1 VSTIL
6 LLLIGLFARVLS
18 LIESMSIALSC
29 TNCLQFQEERQALLH
44 EGSGSTA
51 VSAFVEIVFDNSD
64 NRFSLENSDEV
75 VLRRTIGHKK
85 DEFFLQRKRATKN
98 EIMSLLEGA
107 GFSKSNPY
115 YIVQQGKVNALCTM
129 NDNDRLRLL
138 KEVAGTTVYDEKKAE
153 SLAKME
159 ENKTSIEKIDEILE
173 SIEARL
179 DELRG
184 EKEELTQYQKLDRER
199 RAMEYTLYDMEL
211 KKARNTLDTIESDRS
226 AGAEALSELHDK
238 SRRTHDSIRSI
249 ETQMKT
255 KSNALRRC
263 RMQMKDLEV
272 DQTKAISLRTRL
284 ELECAE
290 LRENVKAVAD
300 TQKLNEK
307 EIMKL
312 SIEISQAEEKLDKE
326 IQPKYDSEIA
336 ILDRLTNDRDEAQK
350 KVDSLFAKQG
360 RGRKFSTQKD
370 RDAYLESY
378 IQELQTEMEEK
389 EIAIRNNQDSLSS
402 LHRSIVS
409 EELELKQ
416 KNEEGDKQATILQS
430 LNKSIEEK
438 KRERLELHD
447 NRKEQWRKCEELR
460 ERVKEFQ
467 ESFHHCK
474 FNLRKVMPRATS
486 MGLEALPNIVR
497 QERLRVGEQYF
508 GSVMEN
514 FDLVDP
520 KFQTAIEV
528 AAQNTLFHVIVDT
541 DATAARLM
549 KRLEKD
555 RLGRVTFLPLN
566 RLQVDKVDY
575 PISPDVRPMITSCI
589 KYDAKLDRAM
599 KHVFGKKL
607 LARNVDVAASWSSR
621 CKMDAITLDGDAC
634 TRKGAL
640 SGGFVDVNKSRL
652 RAHFQQL
659 AAGEA
664 LSKAESEY
672 RDVKQKAEAID
683 QAATNLMS
691 ELQRLEA
698 KNADLNHII
707 TETDGEVEVLQN
719 RIEQQ
724 KKQMSHIEKT
734 VIPPVER
741 QLASIASHIKRLED
755 EMQTELNAGL
765 SEQERQMLS
774 NFKVVQAE
782 LTSQIESQNDIVS
795 QLSVERQRLQSLL
808 ADNLLKR
815 RHELLEGASNVEENI
830 DRRRS
835 RGNASSAAIL
845 EQQNEDLELR
855 TRELDDAVRVFDEIE
870 TKIAEVSLAEATLKS
885 ELIDAKN
892 EFENLKLQ
900 DMNNSQALEQAQQQA
915 DKLLNKV
922 RVCNPTQLEDLQHLF

>member
-1 VSTIL
+1 
-6 LLLIGLFARVLS
+6 
-18 LIESMSIALSC
+18 
-29 TNCLQFQEERQALLH
+29 
-44 EGSGSTA
+44 
-51 VSAFVEIVFDNSD
+51 
-64 NRFSLENSDEV
+64 
-75 VLRRTIGHKK
+75 
-85 DEFFLQRKRATKN
+85 
-98 EIMSLLEGA
+98 MSLLEGA

-129 NDNDRLRLL
+129 NDTDRLRLL
-138 KEVAGTTVYDEKKAE
+138 KEVAGTTVYDEKKTE

-159 ENKTSIEKIDEILE
+159 ENKSSIEKIDEILE

-211 KKARNTLDTIESDRS
+211 KKARSTLDTLESDRS
-226 AGAEALSELHDK
+226 AGAEALSELHDE

-263 RMQMKDLEV
+263 RMELKDLEV
-272 DQTKAISLRTRL
+272 DQTKAISLLTKL

-290 LRENVKAVAD
+290 IRENIKAVTETKKA
-300 TQKLNEK
+300 NEK
-307 EIMKL
+307 ELVKL
-312 SIEISQAEEKLDKE
+312 SQEISEAQEKLERE
-326 IQPKYDSEIA
+326 IQPKYDSELA

-350 KVDSLFAKQG
+350 KVDSLYAKQG
-360 RGRKFSTQKD
+360 RGKKFSTQKD
-370 RDAYLESY
+370 RDAYLESH
-378 IQELQTEMEEK
+378 IQELQAEMEEK
-389 EIAIRNNQDSLSS
+389 EIEIRSKQDSLSS
-402 LHRSIVS
+402 LSRSIVA
-409 EELELKQ
+409 EELDLKQ
-416 KNEEGDKQATILQS
+416 KNEKLVKQSTILQTV
-430 LNKSIEEK
+430 NKSIEEK

-447 NRKEQWRKCEELR
+447 NRKTQWRKCEELR
-460 ERVKEFQ
+460 ERVKEFRENFQ
-467 ESFHHCK
+467 QCK
-474 FNLRKVMPRATS
+474 FNLRKIMPRATS

-497 QERLRVGEQYF
+497 QERLRIGEEYF

-549 KRLEKD
+549 KRLERE

-566 RLQVDKVDY
+566 RLQIDRVDY
-575 PISPDVRPMITSCI
+575 PSSPDVRPMITSCI

-599 KHVFGKKL
+599 RHVFGKKL

-621 CKMDAITLDGDAC
+621 CNMDAITLDGDAC

-640 SGGFVDVNKSRL
+640 SGGFVDLNKSRL
-652 RAHFQQL
+652 RAHFQQIE
-659 AAGEA
+659 AGEA

-672 RDVKQKAEAID
+672 RDVKQKAEAVD
-683 QAATNLMS
+683 QTATNLMS

-698 KNADLNHII
+698 KHADLNHMI
-707 TETDGEVEVLQN
+707 TETEGEIELLQN
-719 RIEQQ
+719 QIEQH
-724 KKQMSHIEKT
+724 KKQMAHIEK
-734 VIPPVER
+734 VAIPPVER
-741 QLASIASHIKRLED
+741 QLTSIASHIKRLED
-755 EMQTELNAGL
+755 EMQTEMNAGL

-782 LTSQIESQNDIVS
+782 LTSQIELQDDVVS

-815 RHELLEGASNVEENI
+815 RYELLEGISNVEENV

-835 RGNASSAAIL
+835 RGNVSSAAIL
-845 EQQNEDLELR
+845 EQYNEDLLIR
-855 TRELDDAVRVFDEIE
+855 TRELEDAMRVFDDIE
-870 TKIAEVSLAEATLKS
+870 AKVSEVRLVEATLKN

-892 EFENLKLQ
+892 DFENLKLQ
-900 DMNNSQALEQAQQQA
+900 DMKNSQALEQAQQQA

-922 RVCNPTQLEDLQHLF
+922 RSFNPVYSKFCIMYSKMERPFFSLFEAVNDCFET